1 MFIVG
6 LTGGIGSGKTAV
18 SDHLQS
24 LGIDIVDADIASRT
38 VVEPGQPALVKIAE
52 HFGDDILLAD
62 QSLDRAAL
70 RQKIFSNPDDKQ
82 WLESLLHPLI
92 AEEISYQLAK
102 TQSPYAI
109 FVSPLLLE
117 IGQSAICD
125 RILVVDAPEE
135 VQIARTTQRDNN
147 DPEQVKRIIASQMS
161 RQQRLEKADDII
173 ENNQGLNHLQQQANT
188 LHQHYL
194 TLAETK
200 RHDQ

>member
-82 WLESLLHPLI
+82 LSLIHI
-92 AEEISYQLAK
+92 
-102 TQSPYAI
+102 
-109 FVSPLLLE
+109 
-117 IGQSAICD
+117 
-125 RILVVDAPEE
+125 
-135 VQIARTTQRDNN
+135 
-147 DPEQVKRIIASQMS
+147 
-161 RQQRLEKADDII
+161 
-173 ENNQGLNHLQQQANT
+173 
-188 LHQHYL
+188 
-194 TLAETK
+194 
-200 RHDQ
+200 

>member
-38 VVEPGQPALVKIAE
+38 VVEPGQPALAKIAE

-82 WLESLLHPLI
+82 WLEALLHPLI

-102 TQSPYAI
+102 AQSPYAI

-117 IGQSAICD
+117 AGQDAICD
-125 RILVVDAPEE
+125 RILVVDVPEE
-135 VQIARTTQRDNN
+135 LQIARTTTRDNN
-147 DPEQVKRIIASQMS
+147 DEAQVKRIIASQAS

-173 ENNQGLNHLQQQANT
+173 ENTVLKGLICKISLKSSILN
-188 LHQHYL
+188 
-194 TLAETK
+194 
-200 RHDQ
+200 

>member
-38 VVEPGQPALVKIAE
+38 VVEPGQPALEKIAE
-52 HFGDDILLAD
+52 HFGADILFAN

-70 RQKIFSNPDDKQ
+70 RQKIFSNPDDKR

-92 AEEISYQLAK
+92 AEEISYQLTK
-102 TQSPYAI
+102 TQSSYAV

-117 IGQSAICD
+117 AGQDAICD
-125 RILVVDAPEE
+125 KILLVDVPEE
-135 VQIARTTQRDNN
+135 TQIARTTKRDNN
-147 DPEQVKRIIASQMS
+147 DEEQVKRIISSQASRS
-161 RQQRLEKADDII
+161 KRLEKADDII
-173 ENNQGLNHLQQQANT
+173 KNTQGLDYLQQQIDT
-188 LHQHYL
+188 IHQHYL
-194 TLAETK
+194 ALAEAK
-200 RHDQ
+200 KHDR